1 MRILLMGGGKSGKST
16 TAQRAARALAQG
28 GPMYY
33 WATME
38 PHDDEDLARI
48 RRHVADREGW
58 GFATIERARDLTAGL
73 AQVDPAGTVLFDSV
87 TACLAAQ
94 MFDEHGQMD
103 GGAPERTAAQIA
115 AISRYPAH
123 FVCVCDGIFDGGE
136 DYDPWTAAYVRGLAG
151 VCRRLAADFDTVCE
165 MVMGIPHVWK
175 GALPHA

>member
-1 MRILLMGGGKSGKST
+1 MRILLVGGGKSGKST
-16 TAQRAARALAQG
+16 TAQRAAQALAQG
-28 GPMYY
+28 GPLYY

-48 RRHVADREGW
+48 RRHVANREGW

-94 MFDEHGQMD
+94 MFDQRGRMD
-103 GGAPERTAAQIA
+103 GGAPERAAAQIA

-123 FVCVCDGIFDGGE
+123 FVCVCDGIFAGGE
-136 DYDPWTAAYVRGLAG
+136 DYDPWTAAYVNGLARI
-151 VCRRLAADFDTVCE
+151 CRRLAAEFDTVCE
-165 MVMGIPHVWK
+165 MTMGIPHVWK